1 MIYSLT
7 GTLVHTEPGA
17 AVVDVGGVAFRCM
30 TSMNTLRGLP
40 RLSEK
45 VTLYTYLNVREDAL
59 DLFGFATKGELS
71 CFRLLTSISGVG
83 PKVGLAILSQLS
95 PEDVALAAAA
105 GDAKRFTKAS
115 GVGQKLA
122 QRIVLELKDKV
133 RDLSGGMGMEA
144 QPRGMEN
151 VPTRRLRAM
160 LEGIGEAIP
169 GFDLRRD
176 AVSDCFGDL
185 GEFQRLFLS
194 GNCDGWITFDA
205 GRMTDFARLAVSY
218 PQKLVP
224 AVALLEGCSVPVPP
238 FFSRFFCEDPYAKMR
253 KLVTL
258 YQQKAPSGEYPV
270 SYKNISGKGEQR

>member
-133 RDLSGGMGMEA
+133 AKGFVDGISLEDVAGATSTAPAAQGAGQAIAALVSLGYSQSEA
-144 QPRGMEN
+144 AMAVSKIDATLPVEEIIKLALRGM
-151 VPTRRLRAM
+151 
-160 LEGIGEAIP
+160 
-169 GFDLRRD
+169 
-176 AVSDCFGDL
+176 
-185 GEFQRLFLS
+185 
-194 GNCDGWITFDA
+194 A
-205 GRMTDFARLAVSY
+205 GRR
-218 PQKLVP
+218 
-224 AVALLEGCSVPVPP
+224 
-238 FFSRFFCEDPYAKMR
+238 
-253 KLVTL
+253 
-258 YQQKAPSGEYPV
+258 
-270 SYKNISGKGEQR
+270 